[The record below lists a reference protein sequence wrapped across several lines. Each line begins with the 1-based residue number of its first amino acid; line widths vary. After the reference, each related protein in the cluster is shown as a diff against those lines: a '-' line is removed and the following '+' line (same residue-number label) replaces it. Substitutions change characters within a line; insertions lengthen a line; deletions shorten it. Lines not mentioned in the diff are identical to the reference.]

1 MQLYEVK
8 GLRPRIHPEVAFI
21 ADNVVISGDVE
32 IGAGC
37 TIFDS
42 VVLEGY
48 PMKIRIGNNTNI
60 QSGTMVHGLPDSDTV
75 IGNCVSVGHNSTLH
89 GCTLE
94 DYVTI
99 GMGSIVMG
107 HSILRKGCFLAA
119 GSLVPERKEFPPLS
133 MILGHPAKAIKQLGE
148 ETIREA
154 ERIALLYA
162 QEGKE
167 FRKVRKKI
175 E

>member
-1 MQLYEVK
+1 MLLYEVK
-8 GLRPRIHPEVAFI
+8 GKRPSIDSEVAFI
-21 ADNVVISGDVE
+21 AENVVIIGEVE

-48 PMKIRIGNNTNI
+48 PNKIKIGKNTNI

-75 IGNCVSVGHNSTLH
+75 IGNYVTIGHNSILH

-94 DYVTI
+94 DYVNI

-107 HSILRKGCFLAA
+107 KSLLRKGCFVAA
-119 GSLVPERKEFPPLS
+119 GSLITEKKDFAPLS

-148 ETIREA
+148 EAIQEA
-154 ERIALLYA
+154 ERIALLYS

-167 FRKVRKKI
+167 LTKMRKKLL
-175 E
+175 